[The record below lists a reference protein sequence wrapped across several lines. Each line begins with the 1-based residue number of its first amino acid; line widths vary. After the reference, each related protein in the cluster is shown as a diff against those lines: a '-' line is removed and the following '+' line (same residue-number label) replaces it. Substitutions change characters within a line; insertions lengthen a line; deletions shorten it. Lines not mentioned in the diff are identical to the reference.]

1 MENEA
6 QTGIEEGQN
15 LNSIVIVCIDEDD
28 IEINQDKTP
37 DAVAIIEQN
46 VPVPANEEDTM
57 DCVDVSGFLVG
68 MTRETIDDMHQLY
81 CKHARALGF
90 SVRKSTTRCYSNEVV
105 VEKYF
110 VCSCA
115 GVKNSGNA
123 DIFSDASSSR
133 KRSNSCLTR
142 TGCKASLRVKLN
154 DDGVYEVLSHVM
166 EHNHPF
172 TRTEWGHLHRSERTI
187 TKEKGKA
194 IEDMITSG
202 MRSSDSFRYMVQ
214 DARGEE
220 NVGHTM
226 KDHMNFVNRMK
237 MNAIE
242 GGDAQTV
249 IEMLQEEDTKEEDFY
264 FKVKLDD
271 EGRLCNVYWRDSMMK
286 EDYRIYG
293 DVMVFDT
300 TYRTNKYN
308 LICAPFIG
316 INNHWNNAMFGCAFL
331 ANEKYES
338 FQWLFEVFKKSMGGK
353 CPITLF
359 TDQDQA
365 IATAIEK
372 ATIKHWRIKEQNNE
386 FQCSKSVPE
395 SVLPMTGM
403 LKHASEVYTLT
414 LFREF
419 ESEFLKSISTCST
432 IVLVEDSM
440 MVYDVSSHD
449 ANACTH
455 RVVFDCLRNMITC
468 SCKKFEECGFLCYH
482 CLRVLH
488 INSVVSIPEFY
499 IQKRWT
505 KFAKSEIWDRLNNRI
520 ERSEKAEDCI
530 PWRHEMARKYYNL
543 VLKSQG
549 NEEARRIV
557 EEGYNRDTLSV
568 DTLMTSLSSTE
579 QSETSVHSYSSN
591 VVRDPARSITKG
603 RSQRIKG
610 HFHKKKKKRTVESN
624 LIPAKEFGSKTPNV
638 HLF

>member
-372 ATIKHWRIKEQNNE
+372 VFPQTRHRLCLWHLQQNAVSRFAQLKSENSFKVAFKKCLSGCANENEFESCWKSMISEYNLEDHSWFCRLYGLREKWCTALSKDFFSAGILSSQRSESTNHAIGFNAKKSTSLAEFYGILKATIKHWRIKEQNNE

-403 LKHASEVYTLT
+403 LKHASE
-414 LFREF
+414 
-419 ESEFLKSISTCST
+419 
-432 IVLVEDSM
+432 
-440 MVYDVSSHD
+440 
-449 ANACTH
+449 N
-455 RVVFDCLRNMITC
+455 
-468 SCKKFEECGFLCYH
+468 
-482 CLRVLH
+482 
-488 INSVVSIPEFY
+488 
-499 IQKRWT
+499 
-505 KFAKSEIWDRLNNRI
+505 
-520 ERSEKAEDCI
+520 
-530 PWRHEMARKYYNL
+530 
-543 VLKSQG
+543 
-549 NEEARRIV
+549 
-557 EEGYNRDTLSV
+557 
-568 DTLMTSLSSTE
+568 
-579 QSETSVHSYSSN
+579 
-591 VVRDPARSITKG
+591 
-603 RSQRIKG
+603 
-610 HFHKKKKKRTVESN
+610 
-624 LIPAKEFGSKTPNV
+624 
-638 HLF
+638 